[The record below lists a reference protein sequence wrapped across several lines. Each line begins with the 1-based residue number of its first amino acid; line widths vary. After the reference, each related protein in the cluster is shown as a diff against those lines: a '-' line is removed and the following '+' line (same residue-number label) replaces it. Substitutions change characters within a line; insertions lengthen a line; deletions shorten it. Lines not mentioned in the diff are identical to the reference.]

1 MTESVS
7 VTGQPRRGCPTTT
20 AELSMRPARTSL
32 RVVVYVPVQI
42 IHLRGASV
50 VRGQVIRPSRLSVSV
65 TWYSGTW
72 PVLVTR
78 YL

>member
-7 VTGQPRRGCPTTT
+7 VTGQPFRGRPTTT

-32 RVVVYVPVQI
+32 LVVMNVPVQV
-42 IHLRGASV
+42 IHLPGSSM
-50 VRGQVIRPSRLSVSV
+50 VRGQVMRPSRSSVS
-65 TWYSGTW
+65 TMRYSGTW